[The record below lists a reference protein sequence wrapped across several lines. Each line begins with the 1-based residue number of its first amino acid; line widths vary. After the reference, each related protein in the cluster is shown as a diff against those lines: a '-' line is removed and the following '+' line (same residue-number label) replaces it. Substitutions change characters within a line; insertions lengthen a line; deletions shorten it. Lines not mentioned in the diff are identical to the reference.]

1 MSRWREPGRLLPRAR
16 KGSTLGLALTAAR
29 AREPAALELQNLA
42 DSLRDVLGSDPATT
56 RTAGAPSAA
65 APSAASAAAGRI
77 GRPLVVKLG
86 LFVVGLAVVS
96 GGAWRS
102 LGRAPEEAAGI

>member
-65 APSAASAAAGRI
+65 APSAGSAAASAASAAAGRI

-86 LFVVGLAVVS
+86 LFVVGL
-96 GGAWRS
+96 
-102 LGRAPEEAAGI
+102 